1 MTCANN
7 NVCEALSLRAT
18 SRAEVYRRREDGS
31 AQCPLHK
38 TVLGFQLNWSTS
50 SPLSLQWPTCKGQL
64 SNKCVNV
71 WMNEWIGSKYWMG
84 ESSMC
89 MFEIVN
95 KFKSNQKEDWME
107 NFIVNLTGHK
117 AQQKGADGS
126 ERKVT
131 QRVRNPS
138 LAQEETTKKECPLL
152 LMQDPHLQPCNFP
165 LQASWLEISVGPE
178 HVTLC
183 SPRGPLIWPVTNWL
197 PLRAQLKC
205 KRCFDFL
212 NSVKW
217 VRF

>member
-1 MTCANN
+1 MFVKHLVWEPPAEQRCIGEGRW
-7 NVCEALSLRAT
+7 VCPM
-18 SRAEVYRRREDGS
+18 
-31 AQCPLHK
+31 PLAK
-38 TVLGFQLNWSTS
+38 ADSPGFQTEPIHP

-64 SNKCVNV
+64 SNKCECVNE
-71 WMNEWIGSKYWMG
+71 WMNRWVSSWMG

-107 NFIVNLTGHK
+107 NFIVNPGLHK

-131 QRVRNPS
+131 QRVVPS
-138 LAQEETTKKECPLL
+138 LAQEETTKGGPLL

-183 SPRGPLIWPVTNWL
+183 SPRGPTDLT
-197 PLRAQLKC
+197 C
-205 KRCFDFL
+205 H
-212 NSVKW
+212 
-217 VRF
+217 